1 MVLNVTNRR
10 LYYLHELALAEIQ
23 KKFRNCS
30 KVHYCSPWKCVSIKL
45 SKNEDA
51 IQEILSGVF
60 AWPEREYSERDL
72 LNKHMRREAKLVF
85 MKEIPVAKVELVRT

>member
-1 MVLNVTNRR
+1 MLVLSC
-10 LYYLHELALAEIQ
+10 Q
-23 KKFRNCS
+23 
-30 KVHYCSPWKCVSIKL
+30 
-45 SKNEDA
+45 KNEDA
-51 IQEILSGVF
+51 IQGNLSGVF